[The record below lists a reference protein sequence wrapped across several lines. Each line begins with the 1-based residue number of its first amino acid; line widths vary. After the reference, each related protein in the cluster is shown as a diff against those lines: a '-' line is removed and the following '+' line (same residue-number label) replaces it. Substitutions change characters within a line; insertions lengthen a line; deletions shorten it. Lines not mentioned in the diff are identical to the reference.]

1 VPQWT
6 HQTLT
11 GAHIALEPLEERH
24 REPLY
29 AAASD
34 PDIFRF
40 FTTDLS
46 QRGHF
51 DRWFDAAFADLTFV
65 TTGRDT
71 GEPIGSSRLMTLVPE
86 HRRLEIGNTWLVR
99 SRWSTGANVEAKY
112 LMLAYAFEELGV
124 RRVEFK
130 TEATNERSRAALAA
144 LPAQFEGVHRNHMLV
159 RGGENRDSAWFSVI
173 DREWPQVREALL
185 ARAAPSRGG

>member
-6 HQTLT
+6 HTTLT
-11 GAHIALEPLEERH
+11 GAHVVLEPLEERH
-24 REPLY
+24 REPLF

-34 PDIFRF
+34 PGIFRF

-46 QRGHF
+46 QREHF
-51 DRWFDAAFADLTFV
+51 DRWFDTGLGDLTFV
-65 TTGRDT
+65 TVDRATGD
-71 GEPIGSSRLMTLVPE
+71 PIGSSRLMTLVPE
-86 HRRLEIGNTWLVR
+86 HRRLEIGNTWVAR
-99 SRWSTGANVEAKY
+99 SHWGSGANVEAKY
-112 LMLAYAFEELGV
+112 LMLEYAFERLGV

-159 RGGENRDSAWFSVI
+159 RGGENRDSAWYSVI
-173 DREWPQVREALL
+173 DDEWPQVKATLRRRL
-185 ARAAPSRGG
+185 RR